1 MALGSL
7 SLLFDGWILYY
18 TWSTNR
24 FTSGSGPNNAVL
36 FHRGYLHNG
45 SVRSQSQFNSSDQA
59 TVRNDLIIPLRKS
72 ITETFFLRISPV
84 CRYYHAD
91 YPKDEELDYSN
102 ACFVRDH
109 GVWQTRSL
117 KQLAQSHKTTK
128 RVYRSNLSCK
138 HTEKTA
144 KCTLGIFCW

>member
-7 SLLFDGWILYY
+7 SLLFNGWILYY

-72 ITETFFLRISPV
+72 ITETFFYAFLPFIDIIMQIIQRMKNWIIPTLAS
-84 CRYYHAD
+84 CGTMEYG
-91 YPKDEELDYSN
+91 K
-102 ACFVRDH
+102 RDP
-109 GVWQTRSL
+109 
-117 KQLAQSHKTTK
+117 
-128 RVYRSNLSCK
+128 
-138 HTEKTA
+138 
-144 KCTLGIFCW
+144 